1 MNKKPEVSD
10 VRFVKVLRMNYPEKD
25 FRFKCCLVWANEDVY
40 SVIDLG
46 DGRRDPNRW
55 SEISQR
61 TFKDLLMDGLVH
73 SVDVSL
79 KCAQEMMA
87 LKHPLL
93 KFPRV
98 YDAVKDRLER
108 RGLYELRAIKSQSLR
123 ELSEEANT
131 GVSSEGGSL

>member
-1 MNKKPEVSD
+1 M
-10 VRFVKVLRMNYPEKD
+10 RFIKVLRMNYPEKD
-25 FRFKCCLVWANEDVY
+25 SRFKCCFVWANEDVY

-46 DGRRDPNRW
+46 DGRRDPDRW

-79 KCAQEMMA
+79 KCAQEMIA

-93 KFPRV
+93 KFPIV
-98 YDAVKDRLER
+98 YEAVRDRLER
-108 RGLYELRAIKSQSLR
+108 RRGRYELKANRSKRLR
-123 ELSEEANT
+123 ELADEEGTN
-131 GVSSEGGSL
+131 EGGEDPYGAVE